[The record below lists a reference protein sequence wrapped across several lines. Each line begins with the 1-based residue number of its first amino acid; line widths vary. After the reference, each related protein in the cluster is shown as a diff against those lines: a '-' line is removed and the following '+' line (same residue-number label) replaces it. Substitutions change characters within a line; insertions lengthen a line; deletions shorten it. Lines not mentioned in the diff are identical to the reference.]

1 MKSTLDDFLAWMSR
15 SGNKRKV
22 GSERLPAEPLSPRT
36 TIRHL
41 KKTRTIL
48 GDLGF
53 LLYTKNPVPRRPNQW
68 LVNPDKDM
76 RFGSIDEIE
85 SWFEAHFP
93 PGYRPPREMARSP
106 DYQAPLRNLAEFRHY
121 GKGGKSEGN

>member
-1 MKSTLDDFLAWMSR
+1 MRSTLDDFLAWMSR

-48 GDLGF
+48 RDLGY

-68 LVNPDKDM
+68 LVIPNKKSG
-76 RFGSIDEIE
+76 FGSLRGDGRL
-85 SWFEAHFP
+85 FDAHFP
-93 PGYRPPREMARSP
+93 PRDRTPRV
-106 DYQAPLRNLAEFRHY
+106 
-121 GKGGKSEGN
+121 K